1 MLHLIPSLESLV
13 ITFHYPDE
21 DTVFRH
27 SPYQSGL
34 PRYQLLQ
41 FDVFEGLARNPNL
54 LPALQSLQI
63 FAWSALTDD
72 LYDEAPFER
81 IVELL
86 RDLRFNVQDTEYNSG
101 NDDFTAHDFWTYVI
115 GPRVL
120 QPAVN
125 LTSLAMESTIEFASL
140 IRINLGPITFPCLT
154 SLSLS
159 NFAWDDTRLDPQCAT
174 LAAEEFIVR
183 HGKTLKKLELES
195 CKITIP
201 HPRSTPV
208 RSWTAVWNRFSDQ
221 LTELVDLNVGYSFYE
236 RYCHYSPG
244 FGFSSP
250 PTFVI
255 PGTEQ
260 DNPTLEALTAMVMGR
275 RG

>member
-1 MLHLIPSLESLV
+1 M
-13 ITFHYPDE
+13 ITFYYPDE

-27 SPYQSGL
+27 SPYQNGL

-41 FDVFEGLARNPNL
+41 FDVLEGLARNSNL

-63 FAWSALTDD
+63 SAWSALTDD
-72 LYDEAPFER
+72 LYDEAPFKR
-81 IVELL
+81 IVESL
-86 RDLRFNVQDTEYNSG
+86 RDLRFNVQDTDNSDDDDHTV
-101 NDDFTAHDFWTYVI
+101 DDFWANII
-115 GPRVL
+115 GRRVL

-125 LTSLAMESTIEFASL
+125 LTSLAMGSNIEYASL

-159 NFAWDDTRLDPQCAT
+159 NFAWDDTRLDPQCST

-183 HGKTLKKLELES
+183 HGTTLKKLELES

-201 HPRSTPV
+201 HTRSTPV
-208 RSWTAVWNRFSDQ
+208 RSWTAVWNRFADQ
-221 LTELVDLNVGYSFYE
+221 LTELVDLNVGYAFYE
-236 RYCHYSPG
+236 RYVQYSPG
-244 FGFSSP
+244 FGFSAP
-250 PTFVI
+250 PTFLI

-260 DNPTLEALTAMVMGR
+260 DNPTLEALTAIVMGR